1 MSRKRPCNKGFT
13 LMEGLFSLFI
23 VFMVLGSLA
32 HTLSQAATVK
42 KNTKNM
48 DQAIE
53 EFHALFT
60 MRADVLAALA
70 ISSPSEG
77 GTSSTL
83 TLSKINP
90 MLSYSTRID
99 VLGDPLDPF
108 EAAEQVTVEYRL
120 EDGLL
125 KRFQSAPSAGTT
137 AERLL
142 TCQQMEVSLGAGVP
156 SILEIRLSFDRG
168 RVVKQRS
175 LKVAVNAL

>member
-1 MSRKRPCNKGFT
+1 
-13 LMEGLFSLFI
+13 
-23 VFMVLGSLA
+23 MVPQPRFPGMMPQPQMPGMMPQPQMPPRQMPGMMPPRFPGMMPQQQIPGMIPQQQKPSF
-32 HTLSQAATVK
+32 V
-42 KNTKNM
+42 N
-48 DQAIE
+48 
-53 EFHALFT
+53 
-60 MRADVLAALA
+60 LA

-77 GTSSTL
+77 GTSNVL

-99 VLGDPLDPF
+99 VIGDPLDPF
-108 EAAEQVTVEYRL
+108 EASEQATVEYRL

-142 TCQQMEVSLGAGVP
+142 ACEQMEVSLGANVP
-156 SILEIRLSFDRG
+156 SILEIRLSFDRD